1 LPFRRPVDAERV
13 YVLSANKAWR
23 IPTPPPMHN
32 RGKFVAS
39 ICEIVRWLGKRAEDE
54 GVNLFTGYPADALL
68 TSGDRVVGVRTTA
81 AGLQRDGSPS
91 GSYSPPTDLTGQV
104 VALCD
109 GTRSPLAQSWLRW
122 QGVTSPNPQIYAL
135 GVKEIWETKEPLDAV
150 VHTMGWPLNTRQ
162 FGGSFLYPL
171 EPNLVAIGLVVGMD
185 WPDNRT
191 DVHVL
196 LQRMKEHAF
205 FRRYLAGGEM
215 VEWGAKTI

>member
-1 LPFRRPVDAERV
+1 
-13 YVLSANKAWR
+13 
-23 IPTPPPMHN
+23 
-32 RGKFVAS
+32 
-39 ICEIVRWLGKRAEDE
+39 
-54 GVNLFTGYPADALL
+54 
-68 TSGDRVVGVRTTA
+68 VGVRTTA

-150 VHTMGWPLNTRQ
+150 VHTMGWPLNARQ
-162 FGGSFLYPL
+162 FGGSRLYPL
-171 EPNLVAIGLVVGMD
+171 APNLVAIGLVVGMD

-215 VEWGAKTI
+215 VEWGAKTIPEGGYYALPERRVGDGLVICGDAAGFVDVASLKGIHYAMKSGIEAA